1 MYIFAHFWMKKK
13 KNLMF
18 HVQCAVT
25 AGADFKD
32 DKSVYCRQHAQRYA
46 AKEDVG
52 DLELDR

>member
-1 MYIFAHFWMKKK
+1 MFVHFWMEK
-13 KNLMF
+13 KNNSPF
-18 HVQCAVT
+18 HVQCAVS

-46 AKEDVG
+46 NKEDVG